1 MERENISL
9 RIDVS
14 VFGHSVFE
22 IIIACFISY
31 SLVCL
36 SIFPNWRGKN
46 VLKSNRKLRLGVPL
60 LKYLLR
66 VQINQINFVNRILI
80 F

>member
-36 SIFPNWRGKN
+36 SIFPNWRGK
-46 VLKSNRKLRLGVPL
+46 KCSK
-60 LKYLLR
+60 
-66 VQINQINFVNRILI
+66 VQQKAQIRSSAA
-80 F
+80 

>member
-1 MERENISL
+1 MGRENISL

-22 IIIACFISY
+22 IIIACFLSY

-36 SIFPNWRGKN
+36 SVFSKWKKN
-46 VLKSNRKLRLGVPL
+46 VQKSNRKLRLGVML

-66 VQINQINFVNRILI
+66 V
-80 F
+80 